1 MEEKTTKT
9 RKQRSLSKDAPL
21 GEVFSNRIKTL
32 ESVFDEGYDLTKNY
46 SSDSKS
52 GNSSPASPAIK
63 KTHKKTPNQQKK

>member
-32 ESVFDEGYDLTKNY
+32 ESVFDETYDLTRNN
-46 SSDSKS
+46 SDSKS

-63 KTHKKTPNQQKK
+63 KSYKKTLSSQQKK